1 MSGDTIQEID
11 LVEVI
16 LETTNSLYSSIIS
29 SIVQNINPLLD
40 KLIFVDNTITTDSY
54 FEKIFG
60 TSPTNGVLMLT
71 NCLLLAFI
79 LYYCIKLIVAPFTG
93 NEVESPS
100 RFILRIIIAAIT
112 MNFSL
117 EICNLLINGTNQI
130 SDFFLSLGSSIFKKE
145 ISFETLISSLN
156 TNGLDNF
163 NAFSLHGILSSI
175 LSISSFSLLLS
186 FSLRYILI
194 KLLILASPFAFL
206 CLSTKATEGFLR
218 SWYKSFLSMLLLQIV
233 LSALLI
239 IPYALLKEDSS
250 SLFNKIL
257 LIGSISALLKSGQ
270 LVKEFLG
277 GIGITSSFSSGVS
290 GIKSIFMR

>member
-1 MSGDTIQEID
+1 MSGDTIQEIN

-16 LETTNSLYSSIIS
+16 LETTNTLYSSIIS
-29 SIVQNINPLLD
+29 SISQNINPLLD
-40 KLIFVDNTITTDSY
+40 KLIFVDNTITENSY

-60 TSPTNGVLMLT
+60 TSPTSGILMLT

-79 LYYCIKLIVAPFTG
+79 LYYCIRLIVAPFTG
-93 NEVESPS
+93 NEIESPS
-100 RFILRIIIAAIT
+100 RFILRILIAAIS

-117 EICNLLINGTNQI
+117 DICNILINGTNQI
-130 SDFFLSLGSSIFKKE
+130 SDFFLNLGNSIFNKE

-156 TNGLDNF
+156 DTGLENF
-163 NAFSLHGILSSI
+163 NAFSLDGILSSI

-186 FSLRYILI
+186 FSLRYILL

-206 CLSTKATEGFLR
+206 CLSTKATEGFLK
-218 SWYKSFLSMLLLQIV
+218 SWYRSFLSMLLLQIV
-233 LSALLI
+233 LAAILI
-239 IPYALLKEDSS
+239 IPYSLLKDDSS

-277 GIGITSSFSSGVS
+277 GIGITSSFSSGLS
-290 GIKSIFMR
+290 GIKSIFTR